1 MGTSSPPIFL
11 KDMKLRIT
19 LLYILVLFA
28 AIIIATFNSASA
40 RTGELVRVLE
50 LSPSGYERA
59 HALAFSPDGKRLAI
73 GGTSG
78 IYLFDIQQL
87 SEPVFIQTDVWARS
101 LLFLPQNNQLV
112 AGLFDN
118 TVKFWNP
125 TNTQLLKTLDEPE
138 GWVRSISIS
147 RDGSLI
153 AAASDDDTIRI
164 WQTVSDELKLVL
176 SNMVG
181 VRVVALSPDGSLVAG
196 ALSDNTVR
204 ISNVSNGAL
213 LYTFTGHTDWA
224 RCLAFSPDGQTLASC
239 GFDKSIRLWNISNGS
254 LMRVLEGHKSS
265 ILGIAFSPDGQTIAS
280 GSIDQ
285 SVRLW
290 NARDGSEI
298 KVLQGH
304 TDFVYAVAFS
314 PNGKTLASGGGD
326 NTVRLWNLEDLT
338 IYPDEAVPD
347 VPSDCRQCHHR
358 RGQNEPARVIDLSCE
373 ACHAGGIGLSWCT
386 AFPRSSLVVEGGSPI
401 RYNTVYDVSGV
412 PVNNSDIAV
421 ILASPGNGETFYTMG
436 NSLAPEIISGRV
448 YYKDQGKL
456 TGIKVRLVITS
467 NGQTTASL
475 ETTPSAGG
483 DFNFNVAI
491 NPNSPPSYA
500 SKPATRQCTQCH
512 DDSLA
517 QAGIPTGTVH
527 FLVTAIAP
535 NGQQATDSRWARVD
549 ASENIA
555 LPVQIVNSETNEP
568 LAGLS
573 VEATAILYEWRERFG
588 RGTSDM
594 EGTVQL
600 ELEKLSQ
607 AVTTYD
613 LTIPPQILNGM
624 LYVSPNAVTVTLDP
638 AKNETS
644 ITLTAH
650 AMKGRIDGILTIG
663 DSTQLWA
670 IQLPAGPVRQ
680 VSSTAQNTF
689 TFEDVPVGEY
699 LLTADVFALAR
710 QNLSAFPQKI
720 NLFES
725 PKTQVKISP
734 TAANPLAGFI
744 TAKDGSFLPFIW
756 VSVGDQKIIQAVDP
770 SSGGFL
776 IPNLPPEI
784 GFVTASAPGYYA
796 LPQGIS
802 DADSTLEFQLTPR
815 PETQF
820 ITWNNGQVVLPPET
834 IGTVNGL
841 DFDLTSGWL
850 WGQSDTATNL
860 LQIHLPNMD
869 VEIMSGSFAL
879 EYPTVGMGWL
889 YVIQGEA
896 KVSGNKDQ
904 AQVIVRSGEM
914 VALMG
919 GANPIPME
927 PTVIKALHPAL
938 EKLPINEIIEPTL
951 AAKTQSWLARAGI
964 GILQIITFI
973 TYILSLATLSVI
985 ILRGLFL
992 LRKSSPNEEKP
1003 NAGKRH

>member
-1 MGTSSPPIFL
+1 MGNWLTPDLL
-11 KDMKLRIT
+11 KDMNLRIT
-19 LLYILVLFA
+19 PLLILVLFA
-28 AIIIATFNSASA
+28 SIISTTFKSASA

-59 HALAFSPDGKRLAI
+59 HALAFSPNGNQLAV

-78 IYLFDIQQL
+78 IYLFDTQQS

-101 LLFLPQNNQLV
+101 LLYLPQNNQLA

-125 TNTQLLKTLDEPE
+125 SNTQLFKTLDEPK

-147 RDGSLI
+147 KDGSLL

-164 WQTVSDELKLVL
+164 WQTGSNELKLVL
-176 SNMVG
+176 SNIVG
-181 VRVVALSPDGSLVAG
+181 VRVAALSPDGALVAG

-204 ISNVSNGAL
+204 VWNVSNGDL
-213 LYTFTGHTDWA
+213 LYTLTGHTDWA

-265 ILGIAFSPDGQTIAS
+265 ILGVAFSPDGQTLAS

-290 NARDGSEI
+290 NIRDGSEL

-314 PNGKTLASGGGD
+314 PDGRTLASGGGD

-338 IYPDEAVPD
+338 IYPDQTVPD

-386 AFPRSSLVVEGGSPI
+386 AFPRSALAARTPI
-401 RYNTVYDVSGV
+401 KYNTTYDISGV
-412 PVNNSDIAV
+412 PVNHGDLAIV
-421 ILASPGNGETFYTMG
+421 LASPGNGETFYAMG
-436 NSLAPEIISGRV
+436 ETLAPEIISGRV
-448 YYKDQGKL
+448 YYKDKNHIAE
-456 TGIKVRLVITS
+456 IKVRLDIIS
-467 NGQTTASL
+467 NGQTTAAL
-475 ETTPSAGG
+475 ETNPTANG
-483 DFNFNVAI
+483 DFTFNVAI
-491 NPNSPPSYA
+491 NPNSPPSYS

-517 QAGIPTGTVH
+517 QAGIPTGTVYFH
-527 FLVTAIAP
+527 VTAIAP

-549 ASENIA
+549 SSKNIT
-555 LPVQIVNSETNEP
+555 LPIQVADSETNEP

-573 VEATAILYEWRERFG
+573 VEAAAILYEWRERFG
-588 RGTSDM
+588 RGTSDTD
-594 EGTVQL
+594 GTIQL

-607 AVTTYD
+607 APTTYD
-613 LTIPPQILNGM
+613 LTIPPQILNGI

-638 AKNETS
+638 AKNES
-644 ITLTAH
+644 PVILTAR
-650 AMKGRIDGILTIG
+650 AMKGRINGTLVTG
-663 DSTQLWA
+663 NTTQFWA

-680 VSSTAQNTF
+680 IALTAQNTF

-699 LLTADVFALAR
+699 LLTADVFALAG
-710 QNLSAFPQKI
+710 QNLSADPQRI

-725 PKTQVKISP
+725 PRTQVKISP
-734 TAANPLAGFI
+734 IAANPLSGFV
-744 TAKDGSFLPFIW
+744 TAKDESFLPFIW
-756 VSVGDQKIIQAVDP
+756 LNAGDREIVQAVDP
-770 SSGGFL
+770 SSGRFL
-776 IPNLPPEI
+776 IPNLPPET

-796 LPQGIS
+796 LSKAVS

-820 ITWNNGQVVLPPET
+820 IKWNDGKVVLPQET

-841 DFDLTSGWL
+841 DFDLTFGWL
-850 WGQSDTATNL
+850 WGESITAADSVKVR
-860 LQIHLPNMD
+860 LPNVG
-869 VEIMSGSFAL
+869 VEIASGRFAL
-879 EYPTVGMGWL
+879 EYPASGTGWL
-889 YVIQGEA
+889 YVLQGEA
-896 KVSGNKDQ
+896 NVSGNGNQ
-904 AQVIVRSGEM
+904 AQVTVRSGEM
-914 VALMG
+914 IALTG
-919 GANPIPME
+919 EADPIPME
-927 PTVIKALHPAL
+927 PTVIMALHPAL
-938 EKLPINEIIEPTL
+938 EKLPINETIEPTL
-951 AAKTQSWLARAGI
+951 SAKIQSWLAKAGI

-973 TYILSLATLSVI
+973 TYILSLAALSVI
-985 ILRGLFL
+985 IIRGLFL
-992 LRKSSPNEEKP
+992 YKKSSPDEEKP
-1003 NAGKRH
+1003 NAGKHRS

>member
-1 MGTSSPPIFL
+1 
-11 KDMKLRIT
+11 MKLRINFLAVLT
-19 LLYILVLFA
+19 LFA
-28 AIIIATFNSASA
+28 VLILMTFNNASA

-59 HALAFSPDGKRLAI
+59 HALVFSPDGNRLAV

-87 SEPVFIQTDVWARS
+87 SEPIIIQTDVWARS

-125 TNTQLLKTLDEPE
+125 TNVQLLKTLDEPE

-153 AAASDDDTIRI
+153 AAASDDDIIRI
-164 WQTVSDELKLVL
+164 WQTNSDELKLVL
-176 SNMVG
+176 SSVVG
-181 VRVVALSPDGSLVAG
+181 VRVVALSPDGALIVS

-204 ISNVSNGAL
+204 VWNVSNGDL
-213 LYTFTGHTDWA
+213 LYTLTGHTDWV

-239 GFDKSIRLWNISNGS
+239 GFDKTIRLWNISNGS

-265 ILGIAFSPDGQTIAS
+265 ILGVAFSPDGQTLAS

-290 NARDGSEI
+290 NVRDGSEI

-338 IYPDEAVPD
+338 AYPDKAVPD

-386 AFPRSSLVVEGGSPI
+386 AFPRSSLAARTPI
-401 RYNTVYDVSGV
+401 KYNTTYDISGV
-412 PVNNSDIAV
+412 PVNHSDIAIV
-421 ILASPGNGETFYTMG
+421 LASPGNGETFYAMG
-436 NSLAPEIISGRV
+436 NTLAPEIISGRV
-448 YYKDQGKL
+448 YYKDQD
-456 TGIKVRLVITS
+456 GITEINVRLDIVADGKI
-467 NGQTTASL
+467 TASL
-475 ETTPSAGG
+475 ETNPTANG
-483 DFNFNVAI
+483 DFTFNVAI
-491 NPNSPPSYA
+491 NPNSPPSYS

-535 NGQQATDSRWARVD
+535 NGQSATDSRWARVD
-549 ASENIA
+549 SSENIA
-555 LPVQIVNSETNEP
+555 LPVQIVDSETNEL

-573 VEATAILYEWRERFG
+573 VEAAAILYEWRERFG

-594 EGTVQL
+594 DGSVQL

-607 AVTTYD
+607 ASTTYD

-638 AKNETS
+638 AKNETL

-650 AMKGRIDGILTIG
+650 AMKGRIDGILTTG
-663 DSTQLWA
+663 DSTQFWA

-680 VSSTAQNTF
+680 VSLTAQNTF
-689 TFEDVPVGEY
+689 TFNDVPVGEY
-699 LLTADVFALAR
+699 LLTADVFALAE
-710 QNLSAFPQKI
+710 QNLSAVPQRI

-734 TAANPLAGFI
+734 TAANPLVGFV
-744 TAKDGSFLPFIW
+744 TAKDGNFIPFVW
-756 VSVGDQKIIQAVDP
+756 LNVGDKEIVKAFDP
-770 SSGGFL
+770 SSGRFL
-776 IPNLPPEI
+776 IPNLPPET

-796 LPQGIS
+796 LPQVIS
-802 DADSTLEFQLTPR
+802 DSDSALEFQLTPR
-815 PETQF
+815 PETQY
-820 ITWNNGQVVLPPET
+820 ITWNDGQVVLPPET

-841 DFDLTSGWL
+841 EFDLTSGWL
-850 WGQSDTATNL
+850 WGESATAINSVKVR
-860 LQIHLPNMD
+860 LPNLD
-869 VEIMSGSFAL
+869 VEITSGSFAL
-879 EYPTVGMGWL
+879 EYPASGTGWL
-889 YVIQGEA
+889 YVLQGEA
-896 KVSGNKDQ
+896 KVSGNGNQ
-904 AQVIVRSGEM
+904 PQVLVRSGEM
-914 VALMG
+914 VALTG
-919 GANPIPME
+919 EADPIPME
-927 PTVIKALHPAL
+927 PTVIMALHPAL
-938 EKLPINEIIEPTL
+938 EKLPINETIEPTL
-951 AAKTQSWLARAGI
+951 AAKIQFWLAKAGI

-992 LRKSSPNEEKP
+992 LRKSSPDEEKP